1 VIVPQIFRLWNI
13 RFFTANALAAAWT
26 GPVHTPIQT
35 PIHERNTRL
44 GREMD
49 HHAALGC
56 DMVLLLGLQGYDTS
70 TELNYVRIAHERRIL
85 VPAPRVSERTRY
97 CVDVPADDGR
107 RDVLYCMLGLEAV
120 DKAY

>member
-1 VIVPQIFRLWNI
+1 M
-13 RFFTANALAAAWT
+13 
-26 GPVHTPIQT
+26 HTPIQT

-70 TELNYVRIAHERRIL
+70 TELNYVRIAHERRICFCATCFRANAL
-85 VPAPRVSERTRY
+85 L
-97 CVDVPADDGR
+97 DVPADDGR